1 MKLDSMTLWLVLDTE
16 TTGDDPTTNSIM
28 ELGWALCDWETTHFC
43 GGSYIAPA
51 HPCAPEA
58 RAAHQIWDEDVKGA
72 PQLTDVLQTQLAPQL
87 REHVDKLAAYVA
99 HNAPFDSS
107 FLPMLNKKPW
117 LDTLRLAKKLFPGLP
132 SYKNQALRYRFDLDH
147 KDENLRLIGRH
158 QLQAHR
164 AESDAVVTAAL
175 LRYLLKQPKVQEFE
189 TTTALLAWVNEPFL
203 IETCPFPKHKGK
215 LWVNVAKLDR
225 DYCLWLLKGKEG
237 EKPLDDDMQFSI
249 RHALKQVWG

>member
-1 MKLDSMTLWLVLDTE
+1 MILDSRTLWLVLDTE
-16 TTGDDPTTNSIM
+16 STGDDATKHAVM
-28 ELGWALCDWETTHFC
+28 ELGWALSDWETTLLC
-43 GGSYIAPA
+43 GGSFVSPGQE
-51 HPCAPEA
+51 CTPEA
-58 RAAHQIWDEDVKGA
+58 RAAHQIWDEDVKDA
-72 PQLTDVLQTQLAPQL
+72 PFLRDVLQTQLAPQI
-87 REHVDKLAAYVA
+87 REEVDRIAAYVA
-99 HNAPFDSS
+99 HNAPFDSA

-132 SYKNQALRYRFDLDH
+132 SYKNQVLRYRFDLDN
-147 KDENLRLIGRH
+147 KDENLRLIGRA

-175 LRYLLKQPKVQEFE
+175 LRHLLKQPKAKEFE
-189 TTTALLAWVNEPFL
+189 TTTALLNWVNEPFL

-215 LWVNVAKLDR
+215 LWLNVAKIDR